1 MDDYME
7 KPFSFDNL
15 DNDPVI
21 TGRINTGLSLAD
33 KQRNVDEMND
43 LIRQRREHAQRA
55 QPLSQWRG
63 QQTQKRQLYNQGQQP
78 YQGRQYNQGQQPYQ
92 GRQYNQGQPI
102 TIANYGP
109 KYLTH
114 PGGQFPLLNPGTRLD
129 AWGAPDVVP
138 SLYPDTTRVPAN
150 RNMDQFNQP
159 YNYNGEPFNARRGSN
174 INPNPP
180 PQNWLQ
186 SNFGEPSSA
195 PPLYP
200 TDLNYS
206 QSPTNSFFGKISS
219 LWKGGKRTKKRRGG
233 KKTKKNKPKKSRKH

>member
-63 QQTQKRQLYNQGQQP
+63 QQTQKRPL
-78 YQGRQYNQGQQPYQ
+78 YNQGQQPYQ